1 MVIPSFTRRSVL
13 GAAALLGPLLR
24 SSQAMPSDPI
34 FAAIRR
40 AEAADEAHRLSG
52 LISLQIQA
60 AGARPSSEWMAH
72 RAALTEARSVA
83 RMSLHEMTP
92 ASPKAAD
99 ALVSYYAARAARTQA
114 RGAVR
119 AARRRLRVD
128 KAFSSAAP
136 RSLRSEDRRLPEWK
150 DAVPRRGS
158 ED

>member
-1 MVIPSFTRRSVL
+1 VS
-13 GAAALLGPLLR
+13 
-24 SSQAMPSDPI
+24 SDPI

-60 AGARPSSEWMAH
+60 AGSRPSPEWMAY

-119 AARRRLRVD
+119 AARRRLRVV
-128 KAFSSAAP
+128 FSRPGACRP
-136 RSLRSEDRRLPEWK
+136 P
-150 DAVPRRGS
+150 
-158 ED
+158 